1 MQGLRDGRVTRE
13 QALGWLAEALEEL
26 APQAAVHGVPLL
38 FEPLNRYEGNVLN
51 TIGDAVELI
60 RSLSTRN
67 VTILADL
74 FHMNIEEQDVGA
86 ALRAGGTLITHVQL
100 ADSNRRP
107 AGHGHTDF
115 RAVAATLRE
124 MNYTGYLSA
133 EALPW
138 PDPDAAARLA
148 MDGIRKFF
156 G

>member
-1 MQGLRDGRVTRE
+1 MQGRWGAGVEKSTAIGYLRP
-13 QALGWLAEALEEL
+13 ALEEFGER
-26 APQAAVHGVPLL
+26 AKKAGTTFLL
-38 FEPLNRYEGNVLN
+38 EPLNRYEGNVIN
-51 TIGDAVELI
+51 TIADAAELI
-60 RSLSTRN
+60 GSLATRN

-74 FHMNIEEQDVGA
+74 FHMNIEEQDLCA
-86 ALRAGGTLITHVQL
+86 ALRSPLITHVQL

-115 RAVAATLRE
+115 RAVAATLASTG
-124 MNYTGYLSA
+124 YKGYLSA